1 MADAEKKQ
9 ALDGRR
15 ANMFYMSPAALTII
29 GVDTDD
35 GADHPLWRKPGAEPD
50 IAELEASMRTIG
62 QIEPV
67 VVRKD
72 GDGTPVV
79 VEGRTRTLAARR
91 IDGFEVSVVLIRG
104 DEATASTIAAAAN
117 HVRRTESAIA
127 LADDAAHLSRLG
139 KSPAEIAPAL
149 GLTGE
154 AGVRKVRELLKLA
167 DVSTPVRKAVLD
179 GEMSPSAA
187 AALSGLKRADQ
198 VEALEKIRAEGAAP
212 AAGKPRKAKAT
223 VARAKAAAA
232 GKTGKAAA
240 PTPLS
245 RHELADMFKALSPNG
260 IATSPLYKVDPLSVL
275 IGARAALAIALNAPV
290 PGSLEADAVLTITT
304 AITEA
309 KRAEGKS

>member
-35 GADHPLWRKPGAEPD
+35 GAAHPLWRKPGAEAD
-50 IAELEASMRTIG
+50 IAEIEASMRAVG

-79 VEGRTRTLAARR
+79 VEGRTRTLAGRR
-91 IDGFEVSVVLIRG
+91 IDGFEIAVILIRS
-104 DEATASTIAAAAN
+104 DEATAATIAAAAN
-117 HVRRTESAIA
+117 HVRRVESAIV
-127 LADDAAHLSRLG
+127 LADDAARLSRLG
-139 KSPAEIAPAL
+139 KSPAEIAPSL

-167 DVSTPVRKAVLD
+167 DVSTPVRKAVMD
-179 GEMSPSAA
+179 GEMSASAA

-198 VEALEKIRAEGAAP
+198 VEALEKIRAEGTAP
-212 AAGKPRKAKAT
+212 AAGGKPKKAKAT
-223 VARAKAAAA
+223 VARVKAEAARQSGKAPSAEAAKPLTQAQMMRARDALRTMPVQDGEVRHHIAGALVGISIAIGLKAGPVPTTGTAGAIAKIIADAA
-232 GKTGKAAA
+232 GVT
-240 PTPLS
+240 L
-245 RHELADMFKALSPNG
+245 
-260 IATSPLYKVDPLSVL
+260 
-275 IGARAALAIALNAPV
+275 
-290 PGSLEADAVLTITT
+290 
-304 AITEA
+304 
-309 KRAEGKS
+309 